1 MPHEAEKL
9 ARAAAVLAEAEAEA
23 KRLGVA
29 FHWSLPRPDASGT
42 GCRENIAR
50 SLYVAADG
58 SVSPCV
64 YVNVPVDR
72 LDPDRRVFGNV
83 NATDPLEIWESAAFR
98 RFRDG
103 LAGGAP
109 DLPCR
114 TCPKRFMI

>member
-1 MPHEAEKL
+1 
-9 ARAAAVLAEAEAEA
+9 V
-23 KRLGVA
+23 V
-29 FHWSLPRPDASGT
+29 FHWSLPRPDPSGT

-72 LDPDRRVFGNV
+72 HDPKHRVFGNV
-83 NATDPLEIWESAAFR
+83 NATDPLEIWESTAFR
-98 RFRDG
+98 RFRDS
-103 LAGGAP
+103 LACGDP

-114 TCPKRFMI
+114 TCPKRL